1 MTKTT
6 VSAHVSPEVIT
17 RLDSIAKTERRNRS
31 QVVSMALDFFL
42 ALPTPAREAWL
53 KIITTGSPQQIES
66 FLATIVRVTLTAQY
80 QMIQE
85 GDSDEEAVD
94 HLELLESDVLDQRP

>member
-1 MTKTT
+1 MAKTT
-6 VSAHVSPEVIT
+6 VSAHVSPEVID
-17 RLDSIAKTERRNRS
+17 RLDAIAKTERRNRS

-42 ALPTPAREAWL
+42 ELPTPAREAWL

-66 FLATIVRVTLTAQY
+66 FLAIIVRVTLTAQY

-85 GDSDEEAVD
+85 GDSTVAEVD
-94 HLELLESDVLDQRP
+94 HLELLESDVLDQGP

>member
-17 RLDSIAKTERRNRS
+17 RLDAIAKTERRNRS

-42 ALPTPAREAWL
+42 ELPTPAREAWL
-53 KIITTGSPQQIES
+53 KIITIGSPQQIES
-66 FLATIVRVTLTAQY
+66 FLSTIVRVTLTAQY
-80 QMIQE
+80 QLIQE
-85 GDSDEEAVD
+85 GDSDEEEVD
-94 HLELLESDVLDQRP
+94 HLELLENDILDQRP